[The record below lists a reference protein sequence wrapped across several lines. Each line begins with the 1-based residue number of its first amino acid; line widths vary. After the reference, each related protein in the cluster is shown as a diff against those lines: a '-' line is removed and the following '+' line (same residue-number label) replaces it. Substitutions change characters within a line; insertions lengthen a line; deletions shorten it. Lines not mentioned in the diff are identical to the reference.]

1 MIDHF
6 ETRTDSV
13 FAPSRQPFAITP
25 SDTAE
30 ISPLPKALYIG
41 TGGDLTLRGIDGTDD
56 VVFKNLASGD
66 RLEVRAVHVRASGTT
81 AQDIVG
87 LA

>member
-1 MIDHF
+1 MTDHF
-6 ETRTDSV
+6 DTRADSV
-13 FAPSRQPFAITP
+13 FAPSRKPFPIAP
-25 SDTAE
+25 NDAAE

-41 TGGDLTLRGIDGTDD
+41 TGGDVALRGVDGTQD
-56 VVFKNLASGD
+56 VVFKNVASGD
-66 RLEVRAVHVRASGTT
+66 RIEVRAMYLRATGTT